1 MTQKFILLLTFLFLC
16 SVLSAQPYNPTFKK
30 ETGELTGNLMLD
42 SHAAFADSNSS
53 FIHDFFDEKPKHPF
67 KAGLM
72 SAIIP
77 GSGEYYSESYKTAIS
92 FFASEVILLSTFYYF
107 NSLADEREKNF
118 HKIADDPNNGW
129 FVDKYA
135 AYIIQKANEEGSVEL
150 KAQANQLS
158 QSIENYQIYDPENGI
173 IYSQSGNRSWWS
185 LLNQIEKQLTFENG
199 STFSHALPYYGT
211 QQYYELIGKYSQFS
225 PGWYDFRGSVAGN
238 ASPSAAFLAY
248 RDTRS
253 KANDTHD
260 IANNLLIAVFLN
272 HAASAVNAAL
282 QAKWYNKN
290 VNVSFM
296 NRKISNENWYAT
308 TVRFSF

>member
-1 MTQKFILLLTFLFLC
+1 MKQKFGLLLISLFIF
-16 SVLSAQPYNPTFKK
+16 SVLSAQPYSSTYKK
-30 ETGELTGNLMLD
+30 ESIELSGNLMLD
-42 SHAAFADSNSS
+42 SNPAFSDSNSNV
-53 FIHDFFDEKPKHPF
+53 IADFFNEKPKHPF

-92 FFASEVILLSTFYYF
+92 FFAAEAILLSTFYYF
-107 NSLADEREKNF
+107 NNLANEREEAF
-118 HKIADDPNNGW
+118 HKIADDPNTGW
-129 FVDKYA
+129 FVNKYA
-135 AYIIQKANEEGSVEL
+135 VFIINEARHQSL
-150 KAQANQLS
+150 NDLANQL
-158 QSIENYQIYDPENGI
+158 ENEMQGSSNSPGE
-173 IYSQSGNRSWWS
+173 RSWWG
-185 LLNQIEKQLTFENG
+185 LLNQIEKQLTFNG
-199 STFSHALPYYGT
+199 TNTTYSHALPYYGT
-211 QQYYELIGKYSQFS
+211 QQYYELIGKYSQFA
-225 PGWYDFRGSVAGN
+225 PGWYDFDSGINIDANGN

-248 RDTRS
+248 RDTRT

-290 VNVSFM
+290 VSVSFM
-296 NRKISNENWYAT
+296 NRKISTENWYAT

>member
-1 MTQKFILLLTFLFLC
+1 MTQKFIISLTCLFLC
-16 SVLSAQPYNPTFKK
+16 SVLSAQPYSSTYKK
-30 ETGELTGNLMLD
+30 ETVELTGNLTLD
-42 SHAAFADSNSS
+42 SHPSFADSNSS
-53 FIHDFFDEKPKHPF
+53 FIQNFFEEKPKHPF

-77 GSGEYYSESYKTAIS
+77 GSGEYYSEAYKTAIS

-107 NSLADEREKNF
+107 NNLADEREKNF

-135 AYIIQKANEEGSVEL
+135 SYVIDRAREQGHSAE
-150 KAQANQLS
+150 ANQLENEMLGS
-158 QSIENYQIYDPENGI
+158 YNNYQSP
-173 IYSQSGNRSWWS
+173 GNRSWWS
-185 LLNQIEKQLTFENG
+185 LLNQIEKKLTFDDG
-199 STFSHALPYYGT
+199 VTTYSHALPYYGT
-211 QQYYELIGKYSQFS
+211 QQYYELIGKYSQFA
-225 PGWYDFRGSVAGN
+225 PGWFDYQYAPGN

-290 VNVSFM
+290 VNISFM
-296 NRKISNENWYAT
+296 NRRISNENWYAT
-308 TVRFSF
+308 TVRLSF